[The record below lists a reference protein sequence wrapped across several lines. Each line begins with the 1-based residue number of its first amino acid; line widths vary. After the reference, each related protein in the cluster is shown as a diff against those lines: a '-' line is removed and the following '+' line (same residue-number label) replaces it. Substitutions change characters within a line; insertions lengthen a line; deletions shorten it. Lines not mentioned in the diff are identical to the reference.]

1 MAFDLMCLR
10 MAEEVLMKPR
20 VIIVE
25 DQKKLLSSLRRGL
38 EEEQFIVKTATTGE
52 EGFFLATTEPVDVLV
67 LDWMLPKSD
76 GLTILKKLRAQNF
89 SKPILILTSRDGIQ
103 DRVRGLNAGADDY
116 LVKPFAFAELV
127 ARLQALLRRKP
138 DDRQTLMR
146 CDTLEIDLLGR
157 RVIRSGE
164 IIELSNR
171 EFELL
176 EYLVRNQG
184 TIVTRDMISRDVWK
198 DPDCIMTNVI
208 EVYINCLRNKIERDN
223 EHQIIQTIR
232 GVGYTAGG
240 QK

>member
-1 MAFDLMCLR
+1 
-10 MAEEVLMKPR
+10 MKPR